1 MNVNV
6 VLDPFYSARAD
17 GHMSLQMEAATITEC
32 VSALLKRFPRL
43 REHIFQPN
51 GKPKDYLEVH
61 LNGRIV
67 NRKHMRQ
74 PLHEGD
80 VVKISVLTYGG

>member
-1 MNVNV
+1 MNVIV
-6 VLDPFYSARAD
+6 VLDPFYATRAD
-17 GHMSLQMEAATITEC
+17 GHMSIQLEAATITEC
-32 VSALLKRFPRL
+32 VSALLKRFPPL
-43 REHIFQPN
+43 REYIFQDN

-61 LNGRIV
+61 LNGRTV
-67 NRKHMRQ
+67 NGKHMHQ